1 MSDDAKDL
9 QVSGLGKTAEGIT
22 LALAELK
29 EIGMV
34 GSAGAGRGFEGIAL
48 SGMKLG
54 HGSLTSA
61 FESFC
66 ERWEWGVRTLVNE
79 GNTFAEGVGLA
90 AGTLHE
96 TDQYVDG
103 ALKVGVNSVIGN
115 PYAGEEDVSKMSY
128 GDLVK
133 HNALADPDYSK
144 KSFDEAHANIK
155 QAYKDAARDV
165 ATSTVGGP
173 MTPQQMSSMSDTEY
187 EAWLDS
193 KFGPS
198 AEERTEA
205 AARQDGSAG

>member
-1 MSDDAKDL
+1 MSEDAKDL
-9 QVSGLGKTAEGIT
+9 QAGGLGKIVEGIT
-22 LALAELK
+22 LVLAELK
-29 EIGMV
+29 ETGAIGT
-34 GSAGAGRGFEGIAL
+34 AGAGRGFDGISL

-54 HGSLTSA
+54 HSDLTSA

-79 GNTFAEGVGLA
+79 GNDFAEGVGLA

-115 PYAGEEDVSKMSY
+115 PYASEEDVSKMSY

-144 KSFDEAHANIK
+144 KSSDEADAIIR
-155 QAYKDAARDV
+155 QGWKDAARDA
-165 ATSTVGGP
+165 ATSNVTGWS
-173 MTPQQMSSMSDTEY
+173 PQQASGMSPEEY

-198 AEERTEA
+198 AEERAEA
-205 AARQDGSAG
+205 AAKQGGGAG